1 MLTFHPLKVADVR
14 PEGSDALCISFEVPD
29 SLREAYRFMPGQ
41 HVGVRAQIG
50 GQEVRRTYSICSAAG
65 ESQLRIGVRIHEN
78 GSMSQYLASQLHAG
92 DSIDVLTPTGRF
104 FAEPQPAAARNYCAF
119 AAGSGITPILGIV
132 KNLLASE
139 PHSRFMLFYSNR
151 TTSTVMFAEELLA
164 LKDRYPTR
172 LSLYFILSREPQDVE
187 LFNGRLDRDK
197 VTLLSR
203 EVFDPL
209 QTDTFFLCGPG
220 NMIESVR
227 DTLTGLGVEPT
238 KIHAERFVSDMPA
251 GAVQPVQAAAQ
262 AAKPKRAVA
271 EEIAKITITMDG
283 RQRTFAMLD
292 DDATVLDAA
301 ERVGMELPYSCR
313 AGVCSTCRA
322 KVTNGTAEM
331 EVNYALEPW
340 EVEAGFVLCCQAR
353 PTSGE
358 LELTYDER

>member
-29 SLREAYRFMPGQ
+29 SLRDAYRFLPGQ

-50 GQEVRRTYSICSAAG
+50 GQEIRRTYSICSTADD
-65 ESQLRIGVRIHEN
+65 SHLRIGVRVHDN
-78 GSMSQYLASQLHAG
+78 GSMSQYLANQLRAG
-92 DSIDVLTPTGRF
+92 DSVDVLTPTGRF
-104 FAEPQPAAARNYCAF
+104 FAEPQASAARTYCAF
-119 AAGSGITPILGIV
+119 AGGSGITPILGIV
-132 KNLLASE
+132 KNLLARE
-139 PHSRFMLFYSNR
+139 PNSRFMLFYSNR
-151 TTSTVMFAEELLA
+151 TTQTIMFGEELLA

-203 EVFDPL
+203 EVFDPM
-209 QTDTFFLCGPG
+209 QTDAFFLCGPG
-220 NMIESVR
+220 DMIESVR
-227 DTLTGLGVEPT
+227 DTLLGLGVEAT
-238 KIHAERFVSDMPA
+238 RIHTERFASDMPVTSVPA
-251 GAVQPVQAAAQ
+251 SVLQ
-262 AAKPKRAVA
+262 AKPKKAIVEEVA
-271 EEIAKITITMDG
+271 QITITMDG
-283 RQRTFAMLD
+283 RTRTFAMLD

-313 AGVCSTCRA
+313 AGVCSTCRV
-322 KVTNGTAEM
+322 KVTSGAAEM

-353 PTSGE
+353 PTGGE

>member
-14 PEGSDALCISFEVPD
+14 PEGSDALCISFDVPETLRD
-29 SLREAYRFMPGQ
+29 SYRFLPGQ

-50 GQEVRRTYSICSAAG
+50 GQEVRRTYSICSAAD
-65 ESQLRIGVRIHEN
+65 ESHLRIGVRVHDN
-78 GSMSQYLASQLHAG
+78 GSMSQYLANQLRAG

-104 FAEPQPAAARNYCAF
+104 FAEPQPTAERTYCAF
-119 AAGSGITPILGIV
+119 AGGSGITPILGIV

-139 PHSRFMLFYSNR
+139 PSSRFMLFYSNR
-151 TTSTVMFAEELLA
+151 TTSTIMFAEELLA

-187 LFNGRLDRDK
+187 LFNGRLDREK

-209 QTDTFFLCGPG
+209 DTDAFFLCGPG
-220 NMIESVR
+220 NMIEGVR
-227 DTLTGLGVEPT
+227 DTLLGLGVDAT
-238 KIHAERFVSDMPA
+238 RIHTERFASDMPA
-251 GAVQPVQAAAQ
+251 GIIPAAPVQA
-262 AAKPKRAVA
+262 KPKLATATEVA
-271 EEIAKITITMDG
+271 QITVTMDG

-313 AGVCSTCRA
+313 GGVCSTCRV
-322 KVTNGTAEM
+322 KVTRGTAEM

-340 EVEAGFVLCCQAR
+340 EVEAGFVLCCQTR
-353 PTSGE
+353 PTSSE